1 MSNCIIDIFEKTA
14 RRFSDRIAVSD
25 ELISCS
31 FGELKSLAYKIAKE
45 LDSEEEMVGIMAHRS
60 VATAALFM
68 GCIYSTKC
76 YVPIDPSL
84 PLEKL
89 EKIIHSSGIKTIV
102 SCEAVDKTYVES
114 SGVKY
119 QYLDFE
125 SLRKQEVI
133 EFCIPERNEQEL
145 LYIVYTSGSTGVPK
159 GVAKSYSAMKNF
171 MEAYEAEFS
180 FDENTI
186 MGNQTPFYFDASAKD
201 FYMMIA
207 SGARLEIIPTRLF
220 SFPVRLIEYM
230 NDRKINFISW
240 VPSALTIVTTLNTF
254 VEVIPQYL
262 KKVFFVGE
270 VFAAKHLNKWMEAL
284 PNAEFVNLYGSSEI
298 CGISCFYRI
307 TEKIEGAASIPIG
320 KALSNC
326 DVKLVADGKLVTKIE
341 EAGEIY
347 VSSKAL
353 AEGYFADSEKTRNSF
368 VDIDLGEGLKR
379 YYRTGDI
386 AKYDQNGDIVFQA
399 RKDYQ
404 IKHMGHRIELGEI
417 ETAAVGMDG
426 LEKCCCVYDEKRSKI
441 ILYTQLERGCE
452 LTAKEIRKN
461 LKNLLSEYMI
471 PHKVVIMEQLP
482 MNQNGKI
489 DRVSL
494 RDMNENK
501 GEK

>member
-1 MSNCIIDIFEKTA
+1 
-14 RRFSDRIAVSD
+14 
-25 ELISCS
+25 
-31 FGELKSLAYKIAKE
+31 
-45 LDSEEEMVGIMAHRS
+45 MAHRT
-60 VATAALFM
+60 VATIALFM

-89 EKIIHSSGIKTIV
+89 EKIIKSSGIKTIV
-102 SCEAVDKTYVES
+102 SCELEDKAFVES
-114 SGVKY
+114 VGVKY

-125 SLRKQEVI
+125 ALRKEEVI
-133 EFCIPERNEQEL
+133 EFSIPERNEQEL

-159 GVAKSYSAMKNF
+159 GVAKSYKAMKNF

-180 FDENTI
+180 FNEDTI

-201 FYMMIA
+201 IYMMIA
-207 SGARLEIIPTRLF
+207 SGARLEILPTRLF

-230 NDRKINFISW
+230 NAREINFISW

-254 VEVIPQYL
+254 VEIIPQYL
-262 KKVFFVGE
+262 RKVFFVGE
-270 VFAAKHLNKWMEAL
+270 VFAAKHLNKWIEAL
-284 PNAEFVNLYGSSEI
+284 PNTEFVNLYGSSEI

-307 TEKIEGAASIPIG
+307 KDKVEGTAAIPIG
-320 KALSNC
+320 KALQNC
-326 DVKLVADGKLVTKIE
+326 DVKLVTDGRLTAKAE

-347 VSSKAL
+347 VSSEAL
-353 AEGYFADSEKTRNSF
+353 AEGYFGDNEKTRDSF
-368 VDIDLGEGLKR
+368 VALDLGEGIKR

-386 AKYDQNGDIVFQA
+386 AKYDENGDIVFQA

-441 ILYTQLERGCE
+441 ILYTQLEQGCE

-461 LKNLLSEYMI
+461 LKNLISEYMI

-489 DRVSL
+489 DRVRL